1 MSIEFH
7 CNHCGSLVKTA
18 AEHAGKFGKCPH
30 CHQSV
35 YIPTPS
41 DELEP
46 LRLAPVDDADERE
59 RKRLLAEA
67 AELAHKLRAEREAP
81 PPEVAQAPLP
91 EPLGDVHLPSDMET
105 LVTEYALCM
114 ADGKL
119 QEAEELAAEIRQN
132 LPRADEFIQRLTMD
146 EIPPARLAHIPRALL
161 LGFLKQLHK
170 GR

>member
-18 AEHAGKFGKCPH
+18 KEHAGKFGKCPH
-30 CHQSV
+30 CHQNI

-41 DELEP
+41 EELEP

-59 RKRLLAEA
+59 RKRLLAET
-67 AELAHKLRAEREAP
+67 AELTRKLRAEKEGP
-81 PPEVAQAPLP
+81 PPEVARAPLP
-91 EPLGDVHLPSDMET
+91 EPLGDVRLPSDMET

-114 ADGKL
+114 ANGDLK
-119 QEAEELAAEIRQN
+119 EAEELASEIRKD
-132 LPRADEFIQRLTMD
+132 LKRADEYIQRLTMD
-146 EIPPARLAHIPRALL
+146 ELPPTRLAHIPRALL